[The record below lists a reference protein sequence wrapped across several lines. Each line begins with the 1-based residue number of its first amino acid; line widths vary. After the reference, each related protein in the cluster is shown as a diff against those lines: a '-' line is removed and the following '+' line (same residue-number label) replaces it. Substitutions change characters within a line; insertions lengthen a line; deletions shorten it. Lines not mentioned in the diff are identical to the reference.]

1 MLNKISFEE
10 FVSLHKNSYENHT
23 NKVFSYIQ
31 ESSIWAPSSLIESS
45 KNYFYINLPVSGF
58 SFFAAGEIHSLNN
71 IINTETELVRISN
84 VSETIKKEIPLFVG
98 GMKFPIKSNEEIW
111 GDFPNEKWF
120 VPRVLVLRK
129 LDKQY
134 LVINFLYNDFN
145 SPEILEQIYKLLN
158 VKKDLDPHRS
168 PIGAI
173 GTIEEGFYE
182 NWDFIVNTAL
192 SNIKKEKI
200 TKVVLARR
208 KKVNLNYS
216 PCIREII
223 LSLENNYPEC
233 YIFSYKINN
242 SIFFG
247 ATPEKLA
254 KIENGIIETDAMAG
268 SIKRGIDEQEDNFF
282 AHKILKDK
290 KEIEEHK
297 AVVDYLLDK
306 LSFISDNIEYN
317 KKPVVKKLSN
327 IQHLWISIKAKLKR
341 DVSILSAIKQIFPT
355 PAVCGY
361 PKEDALEM
369 IEELE
374 DFDRGMY
381 AGVIG
386 WFNKEGT
393 GDFAVPIRSA
403 LINENTLYAYAGCGI
418 VEGSNSLNEYKE
430 TELKFKPIISLF
442 EHANKNETINQP

>member
-1 MLNKISFEE
+1 MLNLNSFTE
-10 FVSLHKNSYENHT
+10 FVSLCKNSKSNNT
-23 NKVFSYIQ
+23 NRIFTYIQ
-31 ESSIWAPSSLIESS
+31 ETTVLAPSSLIDSS
-45 KNYFYINLPVSGF
+45 KDYFYINIPASVF
-58 SFFAAGEIHSLNN
+58 SYFATGEILSFNYIGN
-71 IINTETELVRISN
+71 AETELERVTNISGA
-84 VSETIKKEIPLFVG
+84 IKKDIPLFVG
-98 GMKFPIKSNEEIW
+98 GMKFPIKSNEELW
-111 GDFPNEKWF
+111 NDFQIEKWF

-129 LDKQY
+129 LDKYY
-134 LVINFLYNDFN
+134 LVINFLYSDFN
-145 SPEILEQIYKLLN
+145 SSRLIDEINKFLFI
-158 VKKDLDPHRS
+158 KKELDPHRS

-208 KKVNLNYS
+208 KKVNLNHS

-223 LSLENNYPEC
+223 FSLENNYPEC
-233 YIFSYKINN
+233 YIFSYKVNN

-247 ATPEKLA
+247 ATPERLA
-254 KIENGIIETDAMAG
+254 RIENGIIETDAMAG
-268 SIKRGIDEQEDNFF
+268 SIKRGIDETEDNFLV
-282 AHKILKDK
+282 HKILKDK
-290 KEIEEHK
+290 KEIEEHR

-306 LSFISDNIEYN
+306 LSFISDNIEFN
-317 KKPVVKKLSN
+317 KQPLVKKLSN
-327 IQHLWISIKAKLKR
+327 IQHLWVSFKAKLKKE
-341 DVSILSAIKQIFPT
+341 VSILTAIKQIFPT

-361 PKEDALEM
+361 PKENALEI

-374 DFDRGMY
+374 EFDRGMY
-381 AGVIG
+381 AGIIG
-386 WFNKEGT
+386 WFNNEGT

-403 LINENTLYAYAGCGI
+403 LIKENTLYAYAGCGI

-442 EHANKNETINQP
+442 ENANKNETINQP